1 MNTQILG
8 LDVAGTPREWL
19 SAEAAVCYH
28 AKNLVAW
35 SLGEDVVL
43 YRGGIS
49 RMTGLRSEVKSP
61 SIIAI
66 KGSGFNPTKHAKVS
80 LTNDTLFARDRHV
93 CAYCGEKHETKK
105 LSRDHIIP
113 VSRGGLNRW
122 TNVVTACKKC
132 NTRKNNSMLEEAGM
146 KLLYVPY
153 EPSHHENLI
162 LKNRRILADQME
174 FLLHGVP
181 KHSRIWEDPQTVGFS
196 HLRKR

>member
-1 MNTQILG
+1 MTNHQILG
-8 LDVAGTPREWL
+8 LDVSGTPREWL

-28 AKNLVAW
+28 AKDLVAW
-35 SLGEDVVL
+35 SLGQDVVL

-66 KGSGFNPTKHAKVS
+66 KGGGFNPAKHAKVA
-80 LTNDTLFARDRHV
+80 LTNDTLFQRDRHV
-93 CAYCGEKHETKK
+93 CAYCGDKMDSRK

-113 VSRGGLNRW
+113 VSRGGLNKW

-132 NTRKNNSMLEEAGM
+132 NTKKNNHMLDEVSM

-153 EPSHHENLI
+153 EPNHYEHLI

-174 FLLHGVP
+174 YLLAGVP
-181 KHSRIWEDPQTVGFS
+181 KHSRVLLD
-196 HLRKR
+196 LN